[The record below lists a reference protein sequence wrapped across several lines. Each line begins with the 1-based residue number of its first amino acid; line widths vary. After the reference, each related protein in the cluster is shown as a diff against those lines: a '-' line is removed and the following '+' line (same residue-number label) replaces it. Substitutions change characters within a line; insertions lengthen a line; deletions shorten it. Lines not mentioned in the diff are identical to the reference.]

1 MHCGTP
7 AAPARISDTAG
18 RPLATGFAAD
28 DLGTVVVGGDALD
41 GHRAVT
47 VRAPDGRSYRAG
59 PDALVPLPEH
69 GLTLVRTEGLA
80 LPPVPISTRG
90 TVPPGTYVRLAASG
104 WREARVLDGGG
115 PTLELAMGADAR
127 DALRLVGSAG
137 GPVLDAGTGAVL
149 AVLGRPPA
157 HRTTVPARRLL
168 APPAPRHR
176 SGRAGAAGPGEPEEA
191 DPLAA
196 LVRRNAACAPAYGR
210 DLNLAAV
217 LLLAATTVP
226 APPDGGHGPRCTP
239 PAFHGPD
246 TPVRAVV
253 GAPGTGRTA
262 RLAALAAERARGPH
276 PDPTLWLRGA
286 DTEPGDASLADAL
299 ARVLRR
305 AGRITA
311 AAEGRPAPAPA
322 APEDAALLAAAAGR
336 PLLVVLDGPEEMP
349 ALPADRFAAWAARSR
364 AWLDGHSARLV
375 LGCGP
380 EHFEE
385 AAARYGAGPRDCA
398 TLGPLG
404 AEQARRLRA
413 AWGLPEG
420 ALAERDARHPLTLR
434 LLAEV
439 HAALPGPVPGTPG
452 RDEVHAA
459 WLDLVCLRIAVR
471 VAATAAGPRCGGRVR
486 RLAAR
491 AAGRVHE
498 AARHCLAS
506 GGGLDGT
513 AFETLFPWRDGWAAA
528 VLTEGLLT
536 PAGTGYRFRHQ
547 AFGDWI
553 QGSHLDLDAALRTL
567 VHEPPGPGTP
577 DTPVPRH
584 RAGTLVQALLLA
596 ARRHGPAALTGRL
609 LGLVRTLGGPT
620 ADEPRWWAAR
630 LLAETLAGLPDA
642 EPYRQVL
649 DALARHTAATPGDR
663 ETFGPGFWDGLALD
677 EETRFA
683 LLRTLVPADPPPGRA
698 HGAPRHLDR
707 AAQRLAAAPE
717 DVQPLLCRWFDD
729 DTPLAADP
737 SAAVRPTVAAAAQAL
752 LYARRAHAPG
762 PLARVLLDS
771 GHPRAREL
779 LAALADDLP
788 TAYCRAV
795 HRAAT
800 DPGPRRRAAAA
811 SHLAAAAARA
821 TAGSDRAL
829 LRAAA
834 RSLLARG
841 EPAHRAPALDLL
853 VRDPESRGAHL
864 EEALA
869 RFLRGGT
876 GPATVLAALDTHP
889 TAVLAAV
896 RARLLAPGAADGAA
910 LTAALAAATT
920 PATARPVAALVCE
933 YVDHRPD
940 GAAHAAAYVDHRLEQ
955 QPPDRAV
962 LFPLVTRLV
971 RARPPAVRAALAPV
985 LASPGTA
992 ASRVLRAELL
1002 DVLLHY
1008 EQYAARDLEVLE
1020 AVLTTAALSCTA
1032 ADREPADRPFARH
1045 LVHRTALLLVRCP
1058 LGAARLDRRLEELA
1072 RRAPSFALAL
1082 QRWAAADP
1090 EEWARV
1096 AGPRTWRLL
1105 SAGPA
1110 RMPEPLPTADGGH
1123 GSLRPA
1129 QSVIEN
1135 TGSGEERSQ
1144 CSAGVAWRTSPRTGG
1159 AASSPSAPTT
1169 GCTAATS

>member
-59 PDALVPLPEH
+59 PDALLRLPEH

-149 AVLGRPPA
+149 AVLGRPPT

-168 APPAPRHR
+168 APPGPRHR
-176 SGRAGAAGPGEPEEA
+176 SGPAGGAGPEEPEEA

-226 APPDGGHGPRCTP
+226 APPDGGGHGPRCTP

-246 TPVRAVV
+246 ARVRAVV

-276 PDPTLWLRGA
+276 PGPTLWLRGA

-311 AAEGRPAPAPA
+311 AADGRPAPAPA
-322 APEDAALLAAAAGR
+322 APGDVALLAAAAGR

-349 ALPADRFAAWAARSR
+349 ALPTDRFAAWAARSR
-364 AWLDGHSARLV
+364 AWLDGHGALLV

-439 HAALPGPVPGTPG
+439 HAALPGPVPGTPD

-471 VAATAAGPRCGGRVR
+471 VAATARGPRCGGRVR

-498 AARHCLAS
+498 AARLCLAS

-513 AFETLFPWRDGWAAA
+513 AFEDLFPWRDGWAAA

-547 AFGDWI
+547 AFADWI
-553 QGSHLDLDAALRTL
+553 QGAHLDLDAALRAL
-567 VHEPPGPGTP
+567 VHEPPGPDSSG
-577 DTPVPRH
+577 TPVPRH

-642 EPYRQVL
+642 EPYREVL
-649 DALARHTAATPGDR
+649 DTLARHTAATPGDR
-663 ETFGPGFWDGLALD
+663 ETFGPDFWDGLALGD
-677 EETRFA
+677 QTRFA
-683 LLRTLVPADPPPGRA
+683 LLRTLVPADPPPAGHMAPPATSTARRGASRRPRRTSSRCCAAGSTTTPRSPPNRPPRSAPPSPPPPRHCSTPGAPTPRGRSPRCSSTAAIRGPANCSPPSPTTCPPRTAAPCTARPPTPGRA
-698 HGAPRHLDR
+698 AGPPR
-707 AAQRLAAAPE
+707 P
-717 DVQPLLCRWFDD
+717 PIW
-729 DTPLAADP
+729 PP
-737 SAAVRPTVAAAAQAL
+737 P
-752 LYARRAHAPG
+752 RRG
-762 PLARVLLDS
+762 P
-771 GHPRAREL
+771 P
-779 LAALADDLP
+779 
-788 TAYCRAV
+788 
-795 HRAAT
+795 RAAT
-800 DPGPRRRAAAA
+800 APCCAPPPGPSSPGASPASGPPPSTCWSATRRAAVPIWRRPSPGSSAA
-811 SHLAAAAARA
+811 
-821 TAGSDRAL
+821 G
-829 LRAAA
+829 
-834 RSLLARG
+834 
-841 EPAHRAPALDLL
+841 
-853 VRDPESRGAHL
+853 
-864 EEALA
+864 
-869 RFLRGGT
+869 
-876 GPATVLAALDTHP
+876 
-889 TAVLAAV
+889 
-896 RARLLAPGAADGAA
+896 
-910 LTAALAAATT
+910 
-920 PATARPVAALVCE
+920 
-933 YVDHRPD
+933 
-940 GAAHAAAYVDHRLEQ
+940 
-955 QPPDRAV
+955 
-962 LFPLVTRLV
+962 
-971 RARPPAVRAALAPV
+971 RARPPSSQPSTPTRLPC
-985 LASPGTA
+985 SP
-992 ASRVLRAELL
+992 
-1002 DVLLHY
+1002 
-1008 EQYAARDLEVLE
+1008 
-1020 AVLTTAALSCTA
+1020 
-1032 ADREPADRPFARH
+1032 
-1045 LVHRTALLLVRCP
+1045 
-1058 LGAARLDRRLEELA
+1058 
-1072 RRAPSFALAL
+1072 
-1082 QRWAAADP
+1082 
-1090 EEWARV
+1090 
-1096 AGPRTWRLL
+1096 
-1105 SAGPA
+1105 
-1110 RMPEPLPTADGGH
+1110 
-1123 GSLRPA
+1123 
-1129 QSVIEN
+1129 
-1135 TGSGEERSQ
+1135 
-1144 CSAGVAWRTSPRTGG
+1144 
-1159 AASSPSAPTT
+1159 PSAP
-1169 GCTAATS
+1169 GSSPPGPPTAPP